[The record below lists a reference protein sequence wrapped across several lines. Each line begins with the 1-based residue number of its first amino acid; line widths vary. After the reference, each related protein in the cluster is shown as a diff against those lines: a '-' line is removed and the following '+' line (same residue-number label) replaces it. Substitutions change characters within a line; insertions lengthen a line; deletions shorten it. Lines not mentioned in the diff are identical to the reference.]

1 MSAFFSFCYQHLQS
15 ADQDVSQ
22 HHYKRK
28 IKHQSLFFAWKVG
41 GLKDFGG
48 EGFSNFIVTQQKS
61 SDTTI
66 SPPPAPPT
74 RVINDDQS
82 LKTKVR
88 STSVEGFSS
97 PLLAMYCHYQSIVNP
112 FHPQPSSYLFASF
125 SSFLCLSVLQN
136 QYFVVFIILKKTFC
150 ALQDDTVQIPVT
162 ASGNSQNSSHYSS
175 PLARGGGRG
184 MKITVK
190 LT

>member
-1 MSAFFSFCYQHLQS
+1 MSAFFSFCNQHLQS

-88 STSVEGFSS
+88 STSVESFSS

-112 FHPQPSSYLFASF
+112 FHPNLCRFFSLHSPHFYAFLSCKTSISWS
-125 SSFLCLSVLQN
+125 SSF
-136 QYFVVFIILKKTFC
+136 
-150 ALQDDTVQIPVT
+150 
-162 ASGNSQNSSHYSS
+162 
-175 PLARGGGRG
+175 
-184 MKITVK
+184 
-190 LT
+190 